1 MADRVF
7 FVAGSPEDFFRVS
20 LPEEMVRALQE
31 VAKLTPETLDEVA
44 TALEDVVGFLDESRL
59 KQLIRDSI
67 AEDNAL
73 EAVVE
78 VILNLRPASVG
89 QTIARL
95 RSSREADSRRAER
108 LSDVSMSAIEAN
120 LPRLIRD
127 FPASN
132 DSARP
137 SVCSH

>member
-1 MADRVF
+1 
-7 FVAGSPEDFFRVS
+7 
-20 LPEEMVRALQE
+20 MVRALQE

-89 QTIARL
+89 QTI
-95 RSSREADSRRAER
+95 
-108 LSDVSMSAIEAN
+108 
-120 LPRLIRD
+120 PRLGRL
-127 FPASN
+127 
-132 DSARP
+132 ARG
-137 SVCSH
+137 

>member
-1 MADRVF
+1 
-7 FVAGSPEDFFRVS
+7 
-20 LPEEMVRALQE
+20 MVRALQE

-44 TALEDVVGFLDESRL
+44 TALEDVVGLLDESRL

-95 RSSREADSRRAER
+95 RSWREADSRRAETIRR
-108 LSDVSMSAIEAN
+108 LHVGD
-120 LPRLIRD
+120 
-127 FPASN
+127 
-132 DSARP
+132 
-137 SVCSH
+137 